1 MKVQELRQLLNDA
14 DKEVL
19 VKAFVES
26 YKQIP
31 KIKKEDTDQMIR
43 DILAGKEKEAKK
55 QPEAVDFGEL
65 EQQIGEFLVNARAQ
79 NYFVPNRIIPK
90 NQRPK
95 WRFLVK
101 GYIKEL
107 DRITPE
113 DANCA
118 RAGRLLLDLY
128 RLICEACNC
137 YLFSTEDP
145 FRSIG
150 WDQSEFF
157 SVVVRKIFATG
168 YTREKI
174 SELLNCATTGGL
186 DRESLH
192 IHQEMMLLDE
202 LKGSDM
208 KQMAA
213 EEARKLVES
222 KSVQPDKGKRSSYYE
237 YEVSEAVNNLC
248 DMYLMLM
255 VQLYEPEQ
263 GIKYYFEHYKGTS
276 REITLF
282 RALRVADWME
292 EDELWLKIYKYGL
305 AKKIKPRQDLQAQYR
320 ERTGKSSY

>member
-1 MKVQELRQLLNDA
+1 MKVQELRLLLNDA

-19 VKAFVES
+19 IKALVES

-31 KIKKEDTDQMIR
+31 KSKKEDADQVIR
-43 DILAGKEKEAKK
+43 DILAGKEKAAKK
-55 QPEAVDFGEL
+55 QPEAVDFDEL
-65 EQQIGEFLVNARAQ
+65 EQQIREFLENARAQ
-79 NYFVPNRIIPK
+79 NYFAPNRIIPK
-90 NQRPK
+90 SQRPK

-107 DRITPE
+107 DRITPQ

-118 RAGRLLLDLY
+118 RAGRLLLELY

-168 YTREKI
+168 YTGEKI
-174 SELLNCATTGGL
+174 SELLICATTGGL

-192 IHQEMMLLDE
+192 ICQETVLLNE

-213 EEARKLVES
+213 EEVRKLVEN
-222 KSVQPDKGKRSSYYE
+222 KSAQLSKGKKSSYHE
-237 YEVSEAVNNLC
+237 YGVSDAVNNLC

-263 GIKYYFEHYKGTS
+263 GTKFYFEHYMARDK
-276 REITLF
+276 EIVLYC
-282 RALRVADWME
+282 ALQVADFME
-292 EDELWLKIYKYGL
+292 EDELWLKIYEYGVS
-305 AKKIKPRQDLQAQYR
+305 KKIKPRENLQKEYR
-320 ERTGKSSY
+320 ERTGEE